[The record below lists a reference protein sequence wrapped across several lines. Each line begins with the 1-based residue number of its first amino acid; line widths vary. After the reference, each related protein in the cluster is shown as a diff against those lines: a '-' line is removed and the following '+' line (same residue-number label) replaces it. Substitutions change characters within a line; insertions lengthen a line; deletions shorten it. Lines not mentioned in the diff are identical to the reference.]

1 MGPILENNTLPIRRI
16 YICDG
21 WCGCQGDCGKWCP
34 NEDHYSSF
42 TVINTPNTHIASA
55 YALLRKIQERIFK
68 YSELDFPELSS
79 LYEKAKIIRK
89 IISDFES
96 Y

>member
-1 MGPILENNTLPIRRI
+1 MSPILQSNDLPIREI
-16 YICDG
+16 KICVGCWTWGGHTDT
-21 WCGCQGDCGKWCP
+21 WCNNVDPYTECS
-34 NEDHYSSF
+34 Y
-42 TVINTPNTHIASA
+42 INTPNTHIASA

-68 YSELDFPELSS
+68 YSELDFSELSN
-79 LYEKAKIIRK
+79 LYEKAKIVRK